1 MTTPTGR
8 CHAMTLPRR
17 SSRLGW
23 AAGARRDRK
32 SRGEDGSV
40 SLLLVVAVL
49 AMLIAVGLVV
59 DGGQKLR
66 STQRADDAAA
76 EAARAAV
83 LSVQPGSTVRGQRS
97 QIDTA
102 AAVRAGQD
110 YLAAAGVA
118 GTVSVSNGQVQ
129 VSTSTSF
136 TPAFLSLTGLGR
148 QTVTGQAAA
157 RLARGVEQEQP

>member
-1 MTTPTGR
+1 VKT
-8 CHAMTLPRR
+8 ASRR
-17 SSRLGW
+17 V
-23 AAGARRDRK
+23 
-32 SRGEDGSV
+32 RGCRGQDGSV

-83 LSVQPGSTVRGQRS
+83 LSVQPGSTVRGQRP
-97 QIDTA
+97 QINTA

-118 GTVSVSNGQVQ
+118 GSVSVSNGRVQ

-136 TPAFLSLTGLGR
+136 TPAFLSLIGLGR